1 MEVSKY
7 TQMIID
13 FIVDT
18 KYEDIPPVAI
28 ENAKARILDTIGAT
42 IKGSTESVGDVIRK
56 YVNLYGG
63 KKECTLINTNDKTDV
78 LNAAFVNGVYSHAI
92 DFDDHYILSHP
103 SIGVLPALLAVGE
116 MVNATG
122 EELMTA
128 FVVGLEINTKMQV
141 CVSSEPWYRGFH
153 ATGLWNTLSSCA
165 TAGKLLKLNKEQML
179 MAWGTACSS
188 FCGVK
193 RNMGTM
199 TKPYHAGRAAQ
210 GGVLSALLAKE
221 GMTSHPDAFEGKF
234 GFLHCFLEDVGTTRW
249 KYVEDLGHN
258 WDLVDNPTLIKPHPS
273 CGGTHAAMNGMRQL
287 MAEHP
292 EITEENVERIDV
304 GMNTGGRGELFYDD
318 PKNIYE
324 AKFSMPFVIA
334 VMLHFGRWGVD
345 LHTNA
350 VVTDPVMVELY
361 KKVNFFIDEELDKQ
375 IPRDHADFHAVIT
388 IYLKD
393 GRSYHIHALYP
404 VLTFEEVKFKFD
416 CNVDDIIGKER
427 AEFIAAT
434 VQELEKLPDGEKL
447 YKAIS

>member
-1 MEVSKY
+1 MEVAKH
-7 TQMIID
+7 TQQIID
-13 FIVDT
+13 FICDT
-18 KYEDIPPVAI
+18 KYEDIPALAL

-42 IKGSTESVGDVIRK
+42 IKGSTESVGDVVRSFYQK
-56 YVNLYGG
+56 YGG
-63 KKECTLINTNDKTDV
+63 KKECTLVNTQDKTDV

-103 SIGVLPALLAVGE
+103 SIGVVPALLAVGE
-116 MVNATG
+116 LVHATG
-122 EELMTA
+122 EELITA
-128 FVVGLEINTKMQV
+128 FVVGLEINTKIQV

-153 ATGLWNTLSSCA
+153 STGLWNTLSSCA

-188 FCGVK
+188 FCGIK

-210 GGVLSALLAKE
+210 GGVLAALLAKE
-221 GMTSHPDAFEGKF
+221 GLTSHTDAFEGQY
-234 GFLHCFLEDVGTTRW
+234 GFLYCFLNDVSTTRW
-249 KYVEDLGHN
+249 KYVEELGKR
-258 WDLVDNPTLIKPHPS
+258 WDLVENPTFIKPHPS

-292 EITEENVERIDV
+292 QITEENIDHIDV
-304 GMNTGGRGELFYDD
+304 GMNAGGRGELFYDD

-334 VMLHFGRWGVD
+334 VMVHFGRWGVD

-350 VVTDPVMVELY
+350 VVQDPAMRALY
-361 KKVNFFIDEELDKQ
+361 KKVNFFTDEELDRE
-375 IPRDHADFHAVIT
+375 IPRDMADFHAVIT
-388 IYLKD
+388 VYLKD
-393 GRSYHIHALYP
+393 GTSYHIHALYP
-404 VLTFEEVKFKFD
+404 VLTFDEVKFKFD

-427 AEFIAAT
+427 AEQIVST
-434 VQELEKLPDGEKL
+434 IQSLEQLSDGEAL
-447 YKAIS
+447 YRAIS